1 MAQVVEHDEAA
12 GIFSIAVPGGER
24 GMLEYHRETSSSGDV
39 IIDITHTVVP
49 AAARGLGTA
58 KKLSDAAFA
67 FARSVGASVRP
78 SCTYI
83 KDTYLAKNA
92 DGKSFTFNERENLVR
107 LH

>member
-1 MAQVVEHDEAA
+1 MPTVC
-12 GIFSIAVPGGER
+12 R
-24 GMLEYHRETSSSGDV
+24 YKT
-39 IIDITHTVVP
+39 IDCSDHSMQITHTVVP